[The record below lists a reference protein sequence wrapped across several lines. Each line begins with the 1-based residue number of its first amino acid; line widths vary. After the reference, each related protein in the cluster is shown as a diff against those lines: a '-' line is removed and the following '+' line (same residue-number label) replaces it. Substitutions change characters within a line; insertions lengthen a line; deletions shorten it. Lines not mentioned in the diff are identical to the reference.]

1 MSLGHVDDAQFQ
13 QFASRVRQKIDS
25 GYVKKELGK
34 SAKNIGNYSLQVL
47 KKGTPT
53 KSGNLKRSWTAEGPS
68 YGGFTGWTVK
78 LINNAEY
85 ALFVESGHRQK
96 VGRYVKAIDK
106 RLVRDWVP
114 GQFYMRKGVAAIQHE
129 MPKLVTDGLWVLKDL
144 FE

>member
-25 GYVKKELGK
+25 GYVKQELGK
-34 SAKNIGNYSLQVL
+34 SSKRIGIYSLGVL
-47 KKGTPT
+47 KRETPRKT
-53 KSGNLKRSWTAEGPS
+53 GNLNRSWTAEGPS
-68 YGGFTGWTVK
+68 YSSRGWTIK

-85 ALFVESGHRQK
+85 ASWVESGHRQTP
-96 VGRYVKAIDK
+96 GRYVPVLKK

-114 GQFYMRKGVAAIQHE
+114 GRFYMKKSIPQIQRQ
-129 MPKLVTDGLWVLKDL
+129 MPKLVTDGLWALKDL

>member
-25 GYVKKELGK
+25 GYVKQELGK
-34 SAKNIGNYSLQVL
+34 SSKRIGTQSLRIL
-47 KKGTPT
+47 EANTPV
-53 KSGNLKRSWTAEGPS
+53 KEGNLRRSWTAEGPS
-68 YGGFTGWTVK
+68 YSGGGWTIK

-85 ALFVESGHRQK
+85 ASWVESGHRQQP
-96 VGRYVKAIDK
+96 GRYVPVLKK

-114 GQFYMRKGVAAIQHE
+114 GQFYMKKSIPQIQRQ
-129 MPKLVTDGLWVLKDL
+129 MPQLVTEGLWALKDL